1 MRLALFLHPAF
12 PVCGLATIWPMGL
25 RMANGLIHEV
35 PPLMLDENTGRMV
48 PTLQH
53 RISYLGLN

>member
-1 MRLALFLHPAF
+1 
-12 PVCGLATIWPMGL
+12 
-25 RMANGLIHEV
+25 MANGMIHEV